1 MGRKKKGHA
10 NVKAEERRGG
20 DTELAEFAHSDGRPD
35 DKDVRRPYSSS
46 SSSSSG
52 GPLPR
57 KDGGGSLLACPGE
70 GRKEGEE
77 GYGIF

>member
-1 MGRKKKGHA
+1 MLKPRKGGGG
-10 NVKAEERRGG
+10 GG

-35 DKDVRRPYSSS
+35 DKDVRRPYSSY
-46 SSSSSG
+46 SSSSG